1 MCVDMCADDMCVDI
15 CADNMGVGMCV
26 DNMCVKIDLDTSA
39 SAESLIF
46 ESGDSAA
53 LMGQLD
59 VYAL

>member
-1 MCVDMCADDMCVDI
+1 MCAGNMCVDMCVDDMCV
-15 CADNMGVGMCV
+15 GMCAG
-26 DNMCVKIDLDTSA
+26 NMCVKIDLDTSA